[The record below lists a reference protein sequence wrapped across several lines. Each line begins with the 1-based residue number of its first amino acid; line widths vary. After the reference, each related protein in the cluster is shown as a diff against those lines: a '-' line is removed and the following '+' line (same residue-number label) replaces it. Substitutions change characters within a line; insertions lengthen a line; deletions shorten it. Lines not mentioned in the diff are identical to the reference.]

1 MANTIFGRLR
11 TAWNVFRDRDPIGEF
26 PRDQG
31 HVSSRPM
38 HMHMMTMGNEKS
50 IVNAVYTRCA
60 IDVAALNYRHIKVDA
75 NGSFLDTIDSG
86 LNKCLSISANID
98 QSHMAFILDVVISM
112 FDEGHVAIVPVDTSV
127 NFASGS
133 FDILS
138 LRTGKVLEWHPS
150 HVKVRLYNDRTG
162 RDEDIHIDKER
173 VAIVEN
179 PFYSTMN
186 APNSTL
192 QRLIRKLNL
201 LDVIDEQSG
210 SGKLDL
216 IIQLPYAVKSSARQL
231 QAEQRRAA
239 LQAQL
244 KDSQYGVAYA
254 DAVEKIVQLNRP
266 AENNLLAQVEY
277 LTTMVYNQLG
287 MTQKIL
293 DGTATEEEFLNYYN
307 RSVLP
312 IADAVGFEMKRK
324 FLTQT
329 AITQGQ
335 SIGHFRDIFSMVTA
349 ANLAEL
355 ADKFT
360 RNEIASSNEIRA
372 VVGWKPSDDPRASEL
387 KNKNIAE
394 PPPVMEPAE
403 EVPVEEVPPKY

>member
-1 MANTIFGRLR
+1 VANTIMSRFR
-11 TAWNVFRDRDPIGEF
+11 TAWNVFMDKDPIDDF
-26 PRDQG
+26 HRDGGQ
-31 HVSSRPM
+31 VSSRPM
-38 HMHMMTMGNEKS
+38 HRHTMTMGTEKS

-60 IDVAALNYRHIKVDA
+60 IDVAALNYRHIKLDQ
-75 NGSFLDTIDSG
+75 NGSFIDNIDSG

-98 QSHMAFILDVVISM
+98 QSHMAFMLDVVISM

-127 NFASGS
+127 NMSSGS
-133 FDILS
+133 YDILS

-150 HVKVRLYNDRTG
+150 YVRVRLYNDRSG
-162 RDEDIHIDKER
+162 RDEDILIDKNK
-173 VAIVEN
+173 VAIIEN

-192 QRLIRKLNL
+192 QRLINKLNL

-210 SGKLDL
+210 SGKLDI
-216 IIQLPYAVKSSARQL
+216 IIQLPYAVKSPARQL

-293 DGTATEEEFLNYYN
+293 DGTAMEEEFLNYYN
-307 RSVLP
+307 RTILP
-312 IADAVGFEMKRK
+312 VADAIVFEMKRK

-335 SIGHFRDIFSMVTA
+335 SIGHFRDVFSMVTA
-349 ANLAEL
+349 KNLAEL

-360 RNEIASSNEIRA
+360 RNEIASSNEMRA
-372 VVGWKPSDDPRASEL
+372 VVGWKPSSDPRANEL
-387 KNKNIAE
+387 VNKNIAE
-394 PPPVMEPAE
+394 PPPAAEPVEVPQE
-403 EVPVEEVPPKY
+403 EVPAQY